1 MNRRELETHLQ
12 DLFDGYIGPEAFNSL
27 QDELRANP
35 EARVAYREYLHL
47 HHALRFHSK
56 GQAPLRVVPMDL
68 VVERLQRRSMKQ
80 AGLAAAAV
88 LILGA
93 LVMSLVLFQ
102 PKPATL
108 TFTSSQGTDL
118 MVSHRI
124 DGETIP
130 EGQALEPGS
139 RLTVSHGVVELEFAS
154 GVRAILRGPAD
165 LTLLREDLLDLNHG
179 TAWFHVPQK
188 AVGFQVRTPDLVL
201 TDLGTEFGLLSK
213 LDSPA
218 EVHVFTGKVEVLNRH
233 GLKLSEV
240 IEGGNARVAG
250 PAGRWKSTV
259 ARSDHFLTEL
269 PDKAPVSVAVDDSVA
284 FTSSP
289 ENKMIRRGSYSFT
302 SSAELSRFDPGRSDK
317 LVATLSHENSSIAEV
332 TYGGVRMSL
341 GARSNTASR
350 LQTAIYYLDSPGSA
364 GDLVVRF
371 NGQPNGVGGSL
382 IALSNTASGEPK
394 VIAQSGKRSIQLTT
408 RVNNSLV
415 VASHV
420 SNGLVVT
427 ARAPL
432 TPLCGAPV
440 GSAAGGSGYT
450 RVQSSSKVMFAFSGN
465 GPEPTTVAV
474 AFAPHP

>member
-1 MNRRELETHLQ
+1 
-12 DLFDGYIGPEAFNSL
+12 
-27 QDELRANP
+27 
-35 EARVAYREYLHL
+35 
-47 HHALRFHSK
+47 
-56 GQAPLRVVPMDL
+56 
-68 VVERLQRRSMKQ
+68 
-80 AGLAAAAV
+80 
-88 LILGA
+88 
-93 LVMSLVLFQ
+93 
-102 PKPATL
+102 
-108 TFTSSQGTDL
+108 
-118 MVSHRI
+118 
-124 DGETIP
+124 
-130 EGQALEPGS
+130 
-139 RLTVSHGVVELEFAS
+139 
-154 GVRAILRGPAD
+154 
-165 LTLLREDLLDLNHG
+165 
-179 TAWFHVPQK
+179 
-188 AVGFQVRTPDLVL
+188 
-201 TDLGTEFGLLSK
+201 
-213 LDSPA
+213 
-218 EVHVFTGKVEVLNRH
+218 
-233 GLKLSEV
+233 
-240 IEGGNARVAG
+240 
-250 PAGRWKSTV
+250 
-259 ARSDHFLTEL
+259 
-269 PDKAPVSVAVDDSVA
+269 
-284 FTSSP
+284 
-289 ENKMIRRGSYSFT
+289 MIRRGSYSFT